1 MERVVIMKEADLKAR
16 TKKYALRIIHL
27 VQSLPK
33 GRIEQ
38 EIGRQLLR
46 AGLSVGANYRSSC
59 RAKSGADFVAKLA
72 VVEEEADESRYWL
85 ELLVEAKLM
94 EAKRLEPLLK
104 ESDEIIAIVVSS
116 IKTARDG
123 RA

>member
-1 MERVVIMKEADLKAR
+1 MKEKELKAR
-16 TKKYALRIIHL
+16 TKQYALRIIRL
-27 VQSLPK
+27 VQSLSK

-38 EIGRQLLR
+38 EISRQLLR
-46 AGLSVGANYRSSC
+46 AGLSVGANYRSAC

-94 EAKRLEPLLK
+94 EAKRLEPLIK